1 MDSEDSDCDTLGS
14 GTDGTVIKINDHI
27 VEKHYAEKCIEYSM
41 LREIDFYAKI
51 QKLKLPFVKTYSW
64 GLNSDNIYYL
74 RMKRY
79 DMTLDKYIQETR
91 DNIRHVVD
99 VAYHMT
105 CDLLHTLD
113 FLHNNNVMH
122 RDIKASNVLMCSSKD
137 KFILADMCRCGYLDY
152 TRTTNMTTEYC
163 AAPEVGTDK
172 FNEGFYSDMYSLGDL
187 IGRTLCLISSYERV
201 DDWNLEMKKFKSNY
215 NGNDYGLTDLVLK
228 LTDHD
233 TNKRPSVKECA
244 MLLNIDLAHP
254 VFFKYLPKSNYNNIP
269 LSSYYLLLD
278 FSNIMAV
285 IHIIDEHIIEFS
297 MDMISRCITN
307 GLDTKFSI
315 DRIVLACLFL
325 VVKTRSD
332 YGYDFK
338 SLYKLVNNKYQKLY
352 TSELEHIIWTSLGGI
367 VNAHSSEHVHEMFS
381 KYIELKTIKRQ
392 KCY

>member
-1 MDSEDSDCDTLGS
+1 
-14 GTDGTVIKINDHI
+14 
-27 VEKHYAEKCIEYSM
+27 
-41 LREIDFYAKI
+41 
-51 QKLKLPFVKTYSW
+51 
-64 GLNSDNIYYL
+64 
-74 RMKRY
+74 
-79 DMTLDKYIQETR
+79 
-91 DNIRHVVD
+91 
-99 VAYHMT
+99 
-105 CDLLHTLD
+105 
-113 FLHNNNVMH
+113 
-122 RDIKASNVLMCSSKD
+122 
-137 KFILADMCRCGYLDY
+137 
-152 TRTTNMTTEYC
+152 
-163 AAPEVGTDK
+163 
-172 FNEGFYSDMYSLGDL
+172 
-187 IGRTLCLISSYERV
+187 
-201 DDWNLEMKKFKSNY
+201 
-215 NGNDYGLTDLVLK
+215 
-228 LTDHD
+228 
-233 TNKRPSVKECA
+233 